1 MKNDISRQAFA
12 DLGAPSLVYV
22 RAVRADEIGHETP
35 LTPLPGLQIRPDQI
49 VYGVYG
55 PNGEPLAVMLN
66 RDEAFAAAR
75 AYELAPVSVH

>member
-1 MKNDISRQAFA
+1 MTNDISSKAFA

-22 RAVRADEIGHETP
+22 RAVRADELGLEAP
-35 LTPLPGLQIRPDQI
+35 LTPRHGIQIRPDQI
-49 VYGVYG
+49 VYGVYTPG
-55 PNGEPLAVMLN
+55 GEPLAVLLN

>member
-1 MKNDISRQAFA
+1 MINDISSKAFA

-22 RAVRADEIGHETP
+22 RAVRADELGLDVV
-35 LTPLPGLQIRPDQI
+35 LTPAPGIQARPDQI
-49 VYGVYG
+49 VYGVYS
-55 PNGEPLAVMLN
+55 PDGEPLAVLNN

>member
-1 MKNDISRQAFA
+1 MTNDISRRAFA

-22 RAVRADEIGHETP
+22 RPLRAGEVDPATP
-35 LTPLPGLQIRPDQI
+35 LTPTAGLQVRPDQI

-55 PNGEPLAVMLN
+55 PGGEPLAVLLN